1 MILFYSTSIENDS
14 VILKEEEHIHCS
26 KVLRIQINDEIN
38 VTDGKGNFYIC
49 KISEINKSNTIC
61 QILSVERTEKQE
73 PSVAIGISPTKN
85 PSRLEWFIE
94 KAVEIGISEIIIF
107 KAQRTEKK
115 SLNESRLMK
124 ILISAMK
131 QSLNLH
137 LPELRILNNFQEISE
152 YCNHFD
158 HKYIAYCDGP
168 TDLLSEVYTKNGSG
182 LVLIGPEG
190 DFTKDEIKYAENLNF
205 HPASLGKNRLR
216 TETAG
221 LVALMM
227 LKY

>member
-1 MILFYSTSIENDS
+1 MILFYSTSIENDCI
-14 VILKEEEHIHCS
+14 ILKEEEHLHCS
-26 KVLRIQINDEIN
+26 KVLRKQISDEIN
-38 VTDGKGNFYIC
+38 VTDGKGNLYNC

-61 QILSVERTEKQE
+61 QIISLERTEKPE
-73 PSVAIGISPTKN
+73 PYVAIGISPTKN
-85 PSRLEWFIE
+85 PARLEWFIE
-94 KAVEIGISEIIIF
+94 KAVEIGISEILIF

-131 QSLNLH
+131 QSLNLY
-137 LPELRILNNFQEISE
+137 LPELIIINTFQEISK
-152 YCNHFD
+152 YCSHFD

-168 TDLLSEVYTKNGSG
+168 TDLLSEVYTKSGSG

-205 HPASLGKNRLR
+205 HPASLGKTRLR

>member
-1 MILFYSTSIENDS
+1 MILFYSTSIENDCI
-14 VILKEEEHIHCS
+14 ILKEEEHLHCS
-26 KVLRIQINDEIN
+26 KVLRKQISDEIN
-38 VTDGKGNFYIC
+38 VTDGKGNLYNC

-61 QILSVERTEKQE
+61 QIISLERTEKQE
-73 PSVAIGISPTKN
+73 PYVAIGISPTKN
-85 PSRLEWFIE
+85 PARLEWFIE
-94 KAVEIGISEIIIF
+94 KAVEIGISEILIF

-131 QSLNLH
+131 QSLNLY
-137 LPELRILNNFQEISE
+137 LPELIILNTFQEISK
-152 YCNHFD
+152 YCSHFD

-168 TDLLSEVYTKNGSG
+168 TDLLSEVYAKSGSG

-205 HPASLGKNRLR
+205 HPASLGKTRLR

>member
-85 PSRLEWFIE
+85 P
-94 KAVEIGISEIIIF
+94 
-107 KAQRTEKK
+107 
-115 SLNESRLMK
+115 
-124 ILISAMK
+124 
-131 QSLNLH
+131 
-137 LPELRILNNFQEISE
+137 FQ
-152 YCNHFD
+152 
-158 HKYIAYCDGP
+158 
-168 TDLLSEVYTKNGSG
+168 TRVVY
-182 LVLIGPEG
+182 
-190 DFTKDEIKYAENLNF
+190 
-205 HPASLGKNRLR
+205 
-216 TETAG
+216 
-221 LVALMM
+221 
-227 LKY
+227 

>member
-1 MILFYSTSIENDS
+1 M
-14 VILKEEEHIHCS
+14 
-26 KVLRIQINDEIN
+26 
-38 VTDGKGNFYIC
+38 
-49 KISEINKSNTIC
+49 SE
-61 QILSVERTEKQE
+61 ERTEKQE
-73 PSVAIGISPTKN
+73 QPVAIGISHKKN

-137 LPELRILNNFQEISE
+137 LPELRILNNFQEISK

-190 DFTKDEIKYAENLNF
+190 DFTKDEINYAINFNF

>member
-1 MILFYSTSIENDS
+1 MILFYSTSIENNII
-14 VILKEEEHIHCS
+14 ILKEEEHIHCS
-26 KVLRIQINDEIN
+26 KVLRKQINDEIN
-38 VTDGKGNFYIC
+38 VTDGKGNLFTC
-49 KISEINKSNTIC
+49 KISEINKSNTLC
-61 QILSVERTEKQE
+61 QIITVDMTENQY
-73 PSVAIGISPTKN
+73 PYVAIGISPTKN

-94 KAVEIGISEIIIF
+94 KAVEIGISEILIF
-107 KAQRTEKK
+107 QAQRTEKK
-115 SLNESRLMK
+115 SINESRLKK

-137 LPELRILNNFQEISE
+137 LPELKILNNFGEISE
-152 YCNHFD
+152 YCINFD
-158 HKYIAYCDGP
+158 HNFIAYCDGP
-168 TDLLSEVYTKNGSG
+168 TDLLSQVYTKNGSG

-190 DFTKDEIKYAENLNF
+190 DFTKDEIKYAESLNF
-205 HPASLGKNRLR
+205 HPASLGKTRLR